1 MLRPRRPRGSLVTTG
16 LIAAL
21 FALAFVV
28 PPARVGAWVFG
39 QYNGAQESL
48 LFSMTNQARAASGA
62 PPLRFSSALR
72 SLARWRTKDMADRN
86 YFAHEIPP
94 DGRMVFAYMDQRGFS
109 YVLAGENI
117 GWNNAP
123 DGQATQVIQRMFMD
137 SPGHRANLLYR
148 KWDSMGIGAYK
159 GTDGIIRYCV
169 LFMQSK
175 RALGSVPAGLAEAAP
190 PRTWLAAASP
200 RSTLTAGGAPT
211 AAPGVGLDPA
221 PDSVAAMLPR
231 DLPGTAAA

>member
-1 MLRPRRPRGSLVTTG
+1 MLRSHRPLSSLVSIG

-21 FALAFVV
+21 LALAFVV
-28 PPARVGAWVFG
+28 PPARVGAWASG

-48 LFSMTNQARAASGA
+48 LFSLTNQARAASGA
-62 PPLRFSSALR
+62 PPLRLSSALR
-72 SLARWRTKDMADRN
+72 SLARWRSKDMADRN

-94 DGRMVFAYMDQRGFS
+94 DGRMVFAYMDQRGLR

-137 SPGHRANLLYR
+137 SPGHRSNLLSHQ
-148 KWDSMGIGAYK
+148 WDSMGIGAFK
-159 GTDGIIRYCV
+159 GTDGIIRFTV

-175 RALGSVPAGLAEAAP
+175 RATGSAPAGFAAIAP
-190 PRTWLAAASP
+190 PRTLAARGQA
-200 RSTLTAGGAPT
+200 TLLP
-211 AAPGVGLDPA
+211 AADPDLA
-221 PDSVAAMLPR
+221 LGTIAATLPR